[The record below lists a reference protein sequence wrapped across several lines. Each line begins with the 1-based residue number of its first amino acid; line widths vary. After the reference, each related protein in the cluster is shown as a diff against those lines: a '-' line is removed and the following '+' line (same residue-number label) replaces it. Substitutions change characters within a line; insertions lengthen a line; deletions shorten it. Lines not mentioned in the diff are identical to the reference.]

1 MRYLFGF
8 VVMRKL
14 AVATM
19 LAGLW
24 TLPQSA
30 SAQPGEEGTTP
41 EPNLQ
46 EPTPSV
52 EPAPEEPALQLE
64 LTPAGVEVVPS
75 PPRTVDGYTLEEME
89 LRVRRTKIGLGI
101 SGGAFLGGVVMI
113 AVALPEANIICIF
126 ECPPSPNW
134 VTPVGTFGALLTI
147 GGLIGMIA
155 SAVILGRGRTELSE
169 LQEAHYG
176 RPRRVQWD
184 LAQSRVV
191 F

>member
-8 VVMRKL
+8 LCVCAVVGTSPL
-14 AVATM
+14 SV
-19 LAGLW
+19 
-24 TLPQSA
+24 
-30 SAQPGEEGTTP
+30 SAQAGEEEVGSRLERWHP
-41 EPNLQ
+41 EAFVDPASK
-46 EPTPSV
+46 PTPS
-52 EPAPEEPALQLE
+52 EPASEGPALQLE
-64 LTPAGVEVVPS
+64 LDSAGVEVVPS
-75 PPRTVDGYTLEEME
+75 PPRTVDGYTLEETE

-101 SGGAFLGGVVMI
+101 SGGVFVGGV
-113 AVALPEANIICIF
+113 
-126 ECPPSPNW
+126 
-134 VTPVGTFGALLTI
+134 
-147 GGLIGMIA
+147 GMIA

>member
-1 MRYLFGF
+1 MRYLVRFLCVLG
-8 VVMRKL
+8 L
-14 AVATM
+14 VASP
-19 LAGLW
+19 L
-24 TLPQSA
+24 SV
-30 SAQPGEEGTTP
+30 SAQAGEEEVGSRLERWHP
-41 EPNLQ
+41 EAFVDPASK
-46 EPTPSV
+46 PAPS
-52 EPAPEEPALQLE
+52 EPASEGPALQLE
-64 LTPAGVEVVPS
+64 LDSAGVEVVPS